1 MRKSRMLRA
10 LVGLVCGSWLV
21 LVPAAPANAFTPDSF
36 YLCDGWHA
44 GSDCDADAGRAS
56 GTITWGNRTAVI
68 SGQVWDT
75 DANGM
80 DFTTAF
86 FEAYAGS
93 TEIDSTTR
101 TANRNSPSFG
111 SPRPYTFVIGNPDLV
126 GGINRIKIT
135 VCWVNTS
142 LEAYY
147 CTTPPV
153 NFMRD

>member
-36 YLCDGWHA
+36 YLCDGWHT
-44 GSDCDADAGRAS
+44 GSDC
-56 GTITWGNRTAVI
+56 
-68 SGQVWDT
+68 